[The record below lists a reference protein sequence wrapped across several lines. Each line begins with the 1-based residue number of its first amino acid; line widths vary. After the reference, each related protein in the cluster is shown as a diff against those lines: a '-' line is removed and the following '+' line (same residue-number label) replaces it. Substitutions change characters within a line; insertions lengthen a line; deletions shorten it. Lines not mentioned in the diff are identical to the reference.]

1 MRSPE
6 TREPKARGGLHRAA
20 GKALLSRFVFIASA
34 LSLTLAGCKAG
45 PDYRPPQT
53 AVDGSFEPLPEKAS
67 AQPYALTGG
76 SSRAAEWWTTLND
89 PVLNSLIEQAIQANH
104 DLRLAAAR
112 VREARAR
119 RTIVGAGQYPE
130 VDANAAYSRNRFSKN
145 AAPYNAFNLPGF
157 PWGFDL
163 YQAGFDASWELDVFG
178 AVRRSVE
185 AANAG
190 LEASMED
197 RRSVLVSVL
206 AEVARNYVELR
217 GYQQQFEISDR
228 NLQTQRQTLEL
239 AADRTRKGAATQLD
253 VSRAAA
259 LVSTTEA
266 RLPLLRN
273 LQWQAMHRLAV
284 LIGQQPGAL
293 VQTLSEARPV
303 PVPPAEVP
311 IGVPAELLRRRPD
324 IRRAERDLAAATAR
338 VGIAKA
344 DLYPRFSLTG
354 SFSLQSSNFSDL
366 GRWDSRTFGFGPAVL
381 WPIFDAGRL
390 RAVVQASDAQ
400 QEQALVRYEQTVLQ
414 SLEEVH
420 DAISAFITE
429 QDRRKSLQE
438 AVRASQESTDLAE
451 DLYRKGLT
459 DFTSVLDSERQLY
472 QAQETLVQ
480 SETAVTTSLVALY
493 KALGG
498 GWEMALPAQQGVP
511 GPAPK

>member
-1 MRSPE
+1 M
-6 TREPKARGGLHRAA
+6 ARFLILAW
-20 GKALLSRFVFIASA
+20 S
-34 LSLTLAGCKAG
+34 LSLILAGCKVG

-53 AVDGSFEPLPEKAS
+53 AVDGAFGPLPEKAS
-67 AQPYALTGG
+67 AQPYVLTSGPG
-76 SSRAAEWWTTLND
+76 QTAEWWTALND
-89 PVLNSLIEQAIQANH
+89 PVLNSLIEQAVKANH

-119 RTIVGAGQYPE
+119 RAVAGAAQYPYLD
-130 VDANAAYSRNRFSKN
+130 VNAAESRNRFSKT

-163 YQAGFDASWELDVFG
+163 YQAGFDASWELDLFG
-178 AVRRSVE
+178 AVRRGVE
-185 AANAG
+185 AADAD

-197 RRSVLVSVL
+197 RRSVLVSVV

-217 GYQQQFEISDR
+217 MYQQQLEITDR
-228 NLQTQRQTLEL
+228 NLQTQRQSLEL
-239 AADRTRKGAATQLD
+239 TVDRTHKGAATQLD
-253 VSRAAA
+253 VSQAAA
-259 LVSTTEA
+259 QVSTTEA
-266 RLPLLRN
+266 QLPLLRN

-284 LIGQQPGAL
+284 LSGQQPGAL
-293 VQTLSEARPV
+293 VKTLSAVKPI
-303 PVPPAEVP
+303 PAPPAEVP

-338 VGIAKA
+338 VGIATA

-366 GRWDSRTFGFGPAVL
+366 GRWDSRSFGFGPAVL

-390 RAVVQASDAQ
+390 RAVLQATDAQ

-420 DAISAFITE
+420 DAIAAFITE

-438 AVRASQESTDLAE
+438 AVRASQEATDLAE
-451 DLYRKGLT
+451 DQYRKGLT
-459 DFTSVLDSERQLY
+459 DFTTVLDSEQRLY
-472 QAQETLVQ
+472 QAQEALVQ
-480 SETAVTTSLVALY
+480 SESTVTTSLVALY

-498 GWEMALPAQQGVP
+498 GWETQQEKP
-511 GPAPK
+511 RQTQK

>member
-1 MRSPE
+1 
-6 TREPKARGGLHRAA
+6 
-20 GKALLSRFVFIASA
+20 
-34 LSLTLAGCKAG
+34 
-45 PDYRPPQT
+45 
-53 AVDGSFEPLPEKAS
+53 
-67 AQPYALTGG
+67 
-76 SSRAAEWWTTLND
+76 
-89 PVLNSLIEQAIQANH
+89 
-104 DLRLAAAR
+104 
-112 VREARAR
+112 
-119 RTIVGAGQYPE
+119 
-130 VDANAAYSRNRFSKN
+130 
-145 AAPYNAFNLPGF
+145 
-157 PWGFDL
+157 L

-185 AANAG
+185 AADAG

-206 AEVARNYVELR
+206 AEVALNYVELR
-217 GYQQQFEISDR
+217 GYQQQLEISGR
-228 NLQTQRQTLEL
+228 NLQTQRETLDL
-239 AADRTRKGAATQLD
+239 TQDRTRKGAATQLD

-266 RLPLLRN
+266 QLPLLRN

-293 VQTLSEARPV
+293 VETLSAVKPV

-338 VGIAKA
+338 VGMATA

-366 GRWDSRTFGFGPAVL
+366 ARWDSRTFGFGPAVL

-390 RAVVQASDAQ
+390 RAVVRASDAQ

-420 DAISAFITE
+420 DAIAAFITE

-438 AVRASQESTDLAE
+438 AVRASQESTELSQ

-459 DFTSVLDSERQLY
+459 DFTTVLDSEQQLC
-472 QAQETLVQ
+472 QAQDALVQ
-480 SETAVTTSLVALY
+480 SETTVTTSLIALY

-498 GWEMALPAQQGVP
+498 GWEMSLPPEQGKP
-511 GPAPK
+511 GQTRK

>member
-1 MRSPE
+1 M
-6 TREPKARGGLHRAA
+6 ARFLIM
-20 GKALLSRFVFIASA
+20 ALT
-34 LSLTLAGCKAG
+34 LSLILAGCKVG
-45 PDYRPPQT
+45 PDYHPPQT
-53 AVDGSFEPLPEKAS
+53 AVGGSFEPLPAKAG
-67 AQPYALTGG
+67 AQPYVLTAG
-76 SSRAAEWWTTLND
+76 SGQTAEWWTTLND
-89 PVLNSLIEQAIQANH
+89 PVLNSLIEQAVKANH

-119 RTIVGAGQYPE
+119 RAVVGAGQYPE
-130 VDANAAYSRNRFSKN
+130 LDVGASESRNRFSKT
-145 AAPYNAFNLPGF
+145 AAPYSAFNVPGF

-178 AVRRSVE
+178 SVRRSVE
-185 AANAG
+185 AADAG
-190 LEASMED
+190 LEASVED

-239 AADRTRKGAATQLD
+239 TMDRTHKGAATQLD
-253 VSRAAA
+253 VTRAAA
-259 LVSTTEA
+259 QVSTTEA
-266 RLPLLRN
+266 QLPLLRN

-293 VQTLSEARPV
+293 VETLSAVKPV

-338 VGIAKA
+338 VGMATA

-366 GRWDSRTFGFGPAVL
+366 ARWDSRTFGFGPAVL

-420 DAISAFITE
+420 DAIAAFITE
-429 QDRRKSLQE
+429 QDRRKSLQA
-438 AVRASQESTDLAE
+438 AVRASQESTE
-451 DLYRKGLT
+451 ISQDLYRKGLT
-459 DFTSVLDSERQLY
+459 DFTTVLDSQQQLY
-472 QAQETLVQ
+472 QAQEALVQ
-480 SETAVTTSLVALY
+480 SETTVTTSLVALY

-498 GWEMALPAQQGVP
+498 GWEMSLPAQQGHR
-511 GPAPK
+511 GQAQK